1 MGIAVRVAALGTSP
15 ACAARTASRL
25 LPRMFRCRTDDESL
39 AGGSLLSVRR
49 CHRSRHVAAGR
60 QRARDQIPDSQLV
73 ISPSMLFAPKILA
86 ARRGK
91 KERGA
96 R

>member
-1 MGIAVRVAALGTSP
+1 MSSHSDSFVCSGSSP
-15 ACAARTASRL
+15 TGPDFISENHSSVMAGSFL
-25 LPRMFRCRTDDESL
+25 MSL
-39 AGGSLLSVRR
+39 RR
-49 CHRSRHVAAGR
+49 CHRLRPLAPRR
-60 QRARDQIPDSQLV
+60 QRARADKIPDSQLV